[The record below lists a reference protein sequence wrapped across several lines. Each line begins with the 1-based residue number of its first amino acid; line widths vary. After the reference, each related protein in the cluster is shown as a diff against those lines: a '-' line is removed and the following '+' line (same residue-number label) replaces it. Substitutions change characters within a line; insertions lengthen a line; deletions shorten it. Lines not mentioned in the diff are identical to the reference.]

1 MDRSNPA
8 TTAARPSGPRPPA
21 LIVAIAP
28 EPAAAFDTRADILD
42 APLFPGERETV
53 RRAVASRC
61 AEFTTGRACAR
72 GALAGL
78 GLAACEIPTGP
89 RGEPHW
95 PRGVVGSIAHC
106 DGYRGAVVGHTEQI
120 VSIGIDAEPNRPLP
134 DGVLEAVS
142 LPEEANWVDR
152 LLATAPE
159 IRWDRLLFCTKEA
172 VYKTWFPLTR
182 SWLDFQDAMV
192 TVDPVNERFTARLR
206 VAGPAFQGR
215 ELIGFSGRFL
225 VRDGLILTSIVLVR
239 RPRAV
244 PSGMLLAR
252 SSGAA
257 AMAADAL

>member
-8 TTAARPSGPRPPA
+8 APTA
-21 LIVAIAP
+21 LIAAIAP
-28 EPAAAFDTRADILD
+28 EPAAAFDTRAEILD

-61 AEFTTGRACAR
+61 AEFTTARACAR
-72 GALAGL
+72 RALAGL
-78 GLAACEIPTGP
+78 GLPPAEIPTGP

-106 DGYRGAVVGHTEQI
+106 DGYRGAVVGHAKQV

-182 SWLDFQDAMV
+182 SWLDFQDALI
-192 TVDPVNERFTARLR
+192 TVDPANERFTAKLR
-206 VAGPAFQGR
+206 VAGPSFQNR
-215 ELIGFSGRFL
+215 EVTGFSGRFL
-225 VRDGLILTSIVLVR
+225 VRDGLILTSIALVR
-239 RPRAV
+239 RPGAM
-244 PSGMLLAR
+244 PAGMLLAK
-252 SSGAA
+252 SLGVGAPVAA
-257 AMAADAL
+257 AH